1 MKLSL
6 SQLRKSP
13 AVYALN
19 AKKLNA
25 KAGRS
30 TKGVSSRSASGLEE
44 LALLQI
50 HLAGLPSPQREYRFC
65 DRRYRLDLCWP
76 ERRCALEIHGGTWNG
91 GRHVRGKGFEND
103 RAKMNEA
110 RLLGWTVIEAT
121 ADQVKSGEAIGWV
134 ERALN
139 GCG

>member
-50 HLAGLPSPQREYRFC
+50 HLAGLAGPQREYVFSTERKFRFDFAWV
-65 DRRYRLDLCWP
+65 DRK
-76 ERRCALEIHGGTWNG
+76 CALECHGATWQKS
-91 GRHVRGKGFEND
+91 RHTSGAGFARD
-103 RAKMNEA
+103 RFKMNLAQIE
-110 RLLGWTVIEAT
+110 GWCVIEAT
-121 ADQVKSGEAIGWV
+121 AEQIKSGEAIGWV
-134 ERALN
+134 ERALKP
-139 GCG
+139 